1 MGTKYTC
8 DECGGTSSDLDENIL
23 HDLVVS
29 IARGDQAEALAN
41 INRLVRDHPNAVA
54 LSERVAIARA
64 AA

>member
-1 MGTKYTC
+1 MGIEHTC
-8 DECGGTSSDLDENIL
+8 GECGGTSPDLDENIL

-29 IARGDQAEALAN
+29 IARGERAEALAN

-54 LSERVAIARA
+54 LAERVAIARA